1 MECVSIMPEALF
13 GLDVT
18 SRADFTIND
27 IKGKTYVCAACT
39 DNIYTGSGGPGSCSC
54 CCPVAVHLFLT
65 LNSIAVRLRIQ
76 HSATLEIFYETV
88 SEA

>member
-27 IKGKTYVCAACT
+27 IKV
-39 DNIYTGSGGPGSCSC
+39 IISLLP
-54 CCPVAVHLFLT
+54 LT
-65 LNSIAVRLRIQ
+65 LSIFVSSPNIRFNAGTKMGTTQLFCEQFRKRRTQTFTIRF
-76 HSATLEIFYETV
+76 IFE
-88 SEA
+88 